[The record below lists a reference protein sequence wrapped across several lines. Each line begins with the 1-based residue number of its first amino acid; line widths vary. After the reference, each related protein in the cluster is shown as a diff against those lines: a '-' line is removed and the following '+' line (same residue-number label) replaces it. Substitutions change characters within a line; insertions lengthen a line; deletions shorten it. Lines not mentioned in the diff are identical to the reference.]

1 VRTVLA
7 LATVAALALGVVSET
22 FSQGTVTVAIDVDV
36 AGNDA
41 RTVATIDN
49 CVRIDSGSELE
60 IDVVLPDP
68 GIASDVGIQAYQ
80 FQLLYDPDV
89 VTVTAQDQEFLLSEA
104 GGSLLLPL
112 SDFLPDSDGTFM
124 SASADRSEAF
134 QIEPEGAFEAG
145 PGVITRITLSA
156 VAKGSTDLT
165 LADLILVDVGKNSIP
180 VGELVPAR
188 VSIDTPC
195 TEPPPP
201 TVLPAVGSPEP
212 FETPG
217 TGAETP
223 GAADETPG
231 TEDTPRAP
239 GTPGAGPEDLQTPG
253 ASTPGPNTPVLADT
267 PTSDGGANATG
278 GTDDDG
284 GLSTGAWV
292 GIGLGIA
299 AAVLAAVGGGW
310 YALRRRKAGSQ

>member
-1 VRTVLA
+1 M
-7 LATVAALALGVVSET
+7 AALALGVVSET

-36 AGNDA
+36 TGNDA

-49 CVRIDSGSELE
+49 CERIDSGSELD
-60 IDVVLPDP
+60 IDVVLPSP
-68 GIASDVGIQAYQ
+68 GIPADVGIKGWQ
-80 FQLLYDPDV
+80 FDLLYDPAIV
-89 VTVTAQDQEFLLSEA
+89 NVTAENKD
-104 GGSLLLPL
+104 LLLVQAPSSSL
-112 SDFLPDSDGTFM
+112 FAVTNPPDSDGDYM
-124 SASADRSEAF
+124 SAAFDNGAPF
-134 QIEPEGAFEAG
+134 QIEPEGVQEVG

-165 LADLILVDVGKNSIP
+165 LADVILVGTDNSPIALGQVVG
-180 VGELVPAR
+180 AA
-188 VSIDTPC
+188 VSVDEPC

-223 GAADETPG
+223 GAAGETPG
-231 TEDTPRAP
+231 TEDTPPAP

-267 PTSDGGANATG
+267 PTSDGGADATERS
-278 GTDDDG
+278 DDD

-310 YALRRRKAGSQ
+310 YALRRGKTGSQ